1 MKLNKIKYIKMEEN
15 YISSFGSESETSDLE
30 LYEQIDNL
38 QKEKGKLE
46 KEIKTLRRENL
57 TQKHNI
63 QDLEINMDHL
73 REQVKNQTNL
83 IKFYKDNKDNNKG
96 KESDE
101 KIKSLEESILIKDK
115 KIEELTKEL
124 NEQSSLNEKL
134 VNVITNKEEI
144 IKKLEKGT
152 NINNGLDNEDNF
164 KIRIEKLE
172 EEIENLKQK
181 ISDLESEKEK
191 IIDKYEDKIA
201 LINKENNDYQDK
213 IYDCENEIL
222 NLKEVNKKYEIE
234 EVRKKGGPDT
244 EGEIDKLYKEE
255 IENLKNALKEEKDS
269 KKYIKEKAQEQRNSD
284 VKEIL
289 DLEKINDNLKNELN
303 DLKIS
308 KDIIENEKK
317 NIENLYEKL
326 IKKNKE
332 LENIYSDKT
341 DNELILNKFQS
352 KLEKKNLEI
361 ENLTSKCKEFKDNLD
376 QYEKEKEER
385 EKEFKHEKDVL
396 LSEVNDKSKRLEVV
410 LRELNEIRTKEGK
423 SEANVDSL
431 IEDPKQKL
439 YDEIKVIKKEILEK
453 NKEINDLKI
462 KLDHFEID
470 RKNELEAQTEYL
482 NSMIESYKKN
492 IEVLK
497 EQKIKDEKDFENQIE
512 NLEIEV
518 GNYKL
523 QMASA
528 QFDMDRKLVNYKNYV
543 KKLQTKL
550 ESLGFIFKDKRNS
563 EYRKRTKTIV

>member
-1 MKLNKIKYIKMEEN
+1 MKRNKIKYIKMEDN
-15 YISSFGSESETSDLE
+15 YISNIGSESDTSDLE

-57 TQKHNI
+57 AQKHNM

-73 REQVKNQTNL
+73 KEQVKNQSNL
-83 IKFYKDNKDNNKG
+83 IKFYKDNKDNNKN
-96 KESDE
+96 KESEE
-101 KIKSLEESILIKDK
+101 KIKSLEESLLIKDK

-124 NEQSSLNEKL
+124 SEQSSLNEKL
-134 VNVITNKEEI
+134 VDVITNKEEI

-152 NINNGLDNEDNF
+152 DINNGLDNEDNL
-164 KIRIEKLE
+164 KIKIEKFE

-222 NLKEVNKKYEIE
+222 NLKEINKKYEIE
-234 EVRKKGGPDT
+234 EMRKNGGPDA
-244 EGEIDKLYKEE
+244 EAEIDKLYKEE

-289 DLEKINDNLKNELN
+289 DLEKINDNLKNQLN
-303 DLKIS
+303 ELKIS

-332 LENIYSDKT
+332 LENIYSDNT
-341 DNELILNKFQS
+341 DNELILNKYKT
-352 KLEKKNLEI
+352 KLEKKNIEI

-396 LSEVNDKSKRLEVV
+396 LSEVNDKTKRLEVV

-439 YDEIKVIKKEILEK
+439 YDEIKANKKEISEK
-453 NKEINDLKI
+453 NKEISDLKI
-462 KLDHFEID
+462 KLDNFEID

-492 IEVLK
+492 IGDLK
-497 EQKIKDEKDFENQIE
+497 EQKIKNEKDFENQIE

-523 QMASA
+523 QMANA
-528 QFDMDRKLVNYKNYV
+528 QFDMDKKLVNYKNYV

-550 ESLGFIFKDKRNS
+550 ESLGFIFKEKRNS

>member
-1 MKLNKIKYIKMEEN
+1 MKRNKIKYIKMEDN
-15 YISSFGSESETSDLE
+15 YISNIGSESDTSDLE

-57 TQKHNI
+57 AQKHNM

-73 REQVKNQTNL
+73 KEQVKNQSNL
-83 IKFYKDNKDNNKG
+83 IKFYKDNKDNNKN
-96 KESDE
+96 KESEE
-101 KIKSLEESILIKDK
+101 KIKSLEESLLIKDK

-124 NEQSSLNEKL
+124 SEQSSLNEKL
-134 VNVITNKEEI
+134 VDVITNKEEI

-152 NINNGLDNEDNF
+152 DINNGLDNEDNL
-164 KIRIEKLE
+164 KIKIEKFE

-222 NLKEVNKKYEIE
+222 NLKEINKKYEIE
-234 EVRKKGGPDT
+234 EVRKNGGPDA
-244 EGEIDKLYKEE
+244 EAEIDKLYKEE
-255 IENLKNALKEEKDS
+255 KKKKKNALKEEKDS
-269 KKYIKEKAQEQRNSD
+269 KKYIKEKAQEQRSSD

-289 DLEKINDNLKNELN
+289 DIEKINDNLKNQLN
-303 DLKIS
+303 ELKIS

-332 LENIYSDKT
+332 LENIYSDNT
-341 DNELILNKFQS
+341 DNELILNKYKT
-352 KLEKKNLEI
+352 KLEKKNIEI

-396 LSEVNDKSKRLEVV
+396 LSEVNDKTKRLEVV

-439 YDEIKVIKKEILEK
+439 YDEIKANKKEISEK
-453 NKEINDLKI
+453 DKEISDLKI
-462 KLDHFEID
+462 KLDNFEID

-492 IEVLK
+492 IGDLK
-497 EQKIKDEKDFENQIE
+497 EQKIKNEKDFENQIE

-523 QMASA
+523 QMANA
-528 QFDMDRKLVNYKNYV
+528 QFDMDKKLVNYKNYV

-550 ESLGFIFKDKRNS
+550 ESLGFIFKEKRNS

>member
-1 MKLNKIKYIKMEEN
+1 MKDN
-15 YISSFGSESETSDLE
+15 YISNIGSESDTSDLE

-38 QKEKGKLE
+38 QKEKDKLE

-57 TQKHNI
+57 ANKHKI

-73 REQVKNQTNL
+73 NEQVKNQTNL
-83 IKFYKDNKDNNKG
+83 IKFYKDNNKS

-101 KIKSLEESILIKDK
+101 KITSLEESVLIKDK
-115 KIEELTKEL
+115 KIKELTKEL

-134 VNVITNKEEI
+134 VDVITNKEEI

-152 NINNGLDNEDNF
+152 DINNGLDNEDNL
-164 KIRIEKLE
+164 KIKIEKFE

-222 NLKEVNKKYEIE
+222 NLKEINKKYEIE
-234 EVRKKGGPDT
+234 EVRKKGGPET
-244 EGEIDKLYKEE
+244 EAEIDKLYKEE

-289 DLEKINDNLKNELN
+289 DLEKINDNLKNQLN
-303 DLKIS
+303 ELKIS
-308 KDIIENEKK
+308 KDFIENEKK
-317 NIENLYEKL
+317 NLNNLYEKL
-326 IKKNKE
+326 LKKNKE
-332 LENIYSDKT
+332 YENIYSDNT
-341 DNELILNKFQS
+341 DNELILNKYKT
-352 KLEKKNLEI
+352 KLEKKNIEI
-361 ENLTSKCKEFKDNLD
+361 ENLTSKCKEFKENLD

-396 LSEVNDKSKRLEVV
+396 LSEVSDKSKRLEVV

-423 SEANVDSL
+423 SEANIDSL
-431 IEDPKQKL
+431 IDDPKQKL
-439 YDEIKVIKKEILEK
+439 YDEIKANKNEISEK
-453 NKEINDLKI
+453 NKEISDLKI
-462 KLDHFEID
+462 KLDNFEID

-482 NSMIESYKKN
+482 NSTIEIYKKN

-523 QMASA
+523 QMANA
-528 QFDMDRKLVNYKNYV
+528 QFEMDRKLVNYKNYV

-550 ESLGFIFKDKRNS
+550 ESLGFIFRDKRNN

>member
-1 MKLNKIKYIKMEEN
+1 MEDN
-15 YISSFGSESETSDLE
+15 YISNIGSESDTSDLE

-38 QKEKGKLE
+38 QKEKDKLE

-57 TQKHNI
+57 ANKHKI

-73 REQVKNQTNL
+73 KEQVKNQTNL
-83 IKFYKDNKDNNKG
+83 IKFYKDNKDNNKN

-101 KIKSLEESILIKDK
+101 KIASLEESVLIKDK
-115 KIEELTKEL
+115 KIKELTKEL

-134 VNVITNKEEI
+134 VDVITNKEEI

-152 NINNGLDNEDNF
+152 DINNGLDNEDNL
-164 KIRIEKLE
+164 KIKIEKFE

-191 IIDKYEDKIA
+191 IIDKYEDKID

-222 NLKEVNKKYEIE
+222 NLKEINKKYEIE
-234 EVRKKGGPDT
+234 EVRKKGGPET
-244 EGEIDKLYKEE
+244 EAEIDKLYKEE

-289 DLEKINDNLKNELN
+289 DLEKINDNLKNQLN
-303 DLKIS
+303 ELKIS

-317 NIENLYEKL
+317 NLNNLYEKL
-326 IKKNKE
+326 LKKNKE
-332 LENIYSDKT
+332 YENIYSDNT
-341 DNELILNKFQS
+341 DNELILNKYKT
-352 KLEKKNLEI
+352 KLEKKNIEI
-361 ENLTSKCKEFKDNLD
+361 ENLTSKCKEFKENLD

-396 LSEVNDKSKRLEVV
+396 LSEVSDKSKRLEVV

-431 IEDPKQKL
+431 IDDPKQKL
-439 YDEIKVIKKEILEK
+439 YDEIKANKNEISEK
-453 NKEINDLKI
+453 NKEISDLKI
-462 KLDHFEID
+462 KLDNFEID

-482 NSMIESYKKN
+482 NSTIESYKKN

-523 QMASA
+523 QMANA

-550 ESLGFIFKDKRNS
+550 ESLGFIFRDKRNS

>member
-1 MKLNKIKYIKMEEN
+1 MKDN
-15 YISSFGSESETSDLE
+15 YISNIGSESDTSDLE

-38 QKEKGKLE
+38 QKEKDKLE
-46 KEIKTLRRENL
+46 KEIKTLRRGNL
-57 TQKHNI
+57 AHMHKI
-63 QDLEINMDHL
+63 QELEINMDHL
-73 REQVKNQTNL
+73 KEQVKNQTNL
-83 IKFYKDNKDNNKG
+83 IKFYKDNNKS

-101 KIKSLEESILIKDK
+101 KITSLEESVLIKDK
-115 KIEELTKEL
+115 KIKELTKEL

-134 VNVITNKEEI
+134 VDVITNKEEI

-152 NINNGLDNEDNF
+152 DINNGLDNEDNL
-164 KIRIEKLE
+164 KIKIEKFE

-222 NLKEVNKKYEIE
+222 NLKEINKKYEIE
-234 EVRKKGGPDT
+234 EVRKKGGPET
-244 EGEIDKLYKEE
+244 EAEIDKLYKEE

-289 DLEKINDNLKNELN
+289 DLEKINDNLKNQLN
-303 DLKIS
+303 ELKIS

-317 NIENLYEKL
+317 NLNNLYEKL
-326 IKKNKE
+326 LKKNKE
-332 LENIYSDKT
+332 YENIYSDNT
-341 DNELILNKFQS
+341 DNELILNKYKT
-352 KLEKKNLEI
+352 KLEKKNIEI
-361 ENLTSKCKEFKDNLD
+361 ENLTSKCKEFKENLD

-396 LSEVNDKSKRLEVV
+396 LSEVSDKSKRLEVV

-423 SEANVDSL
+423 SEANIDSL
-431 IEDPKQKL
+431 IDDPKQKL
-439 YDEIKVIKKEILEK
+439 YDEIKANKNEISEK
-453 NKEINDLKI
+453 NKEISDLKI
-462 KLDHFEID
+462 KLDNFEID

-482 NSMIESYKKN
+482 NSTIEIYKKN

-523 QMASA
+523 QMANA

-550 ESLGFIFKDKRNS
+550 ESLGFIFRDKRNN

>member
-1 MKLNKIKYIKMEEN
+1 MKRNKIKYIKMEDN
-15 YISSFGSESETSDLE
+15 YISNIGSESDTSDLE

-57 TQKHNI
+57 AQKHNM

-73 REQVKNQTNL
+73 KEQVKNQSNL
-83 IKFYKDNKDNNKG
+83 IKFYKDNKDNNKN
-96 KESDE
+96 KESEE
-101 KIKSLEESILIKDK
+101 KIKSLEESLLIKDK

-124 NEQSSLNEKL
+124 SEQSSLNEKL
-134 VNVITNKEEI
+134 VDVITNKEEI

-152 NINNGLDNEDNF
+152 DINNGLDNEDNL
-164 KIRIEKLE
+164 KIKIEKFE

-234 EVRKKGGPDT
+234 EVRKNGGPDA
-244 EGEIDKLYKEE
+244 EAEIDKLYKEE

-289 DLEKINDNLKNELN
+289 DLEKINDNLKNQLN
-303 DLKIS
+303 ELKIS

-332 LENIYSDKT
+332 LENIYSDNT
-341 DNELILNKFQS
+341 DNELILNKYKT
-352 KLEKKNLEI
+352 KLEKKNIEI

-396 LSEVNDKSKRLEVV
+396 LSEVNDKTKRLEVV

-439 YDEIKVIKKEILEK
+439 YDEIKANKKEISEK
-453 NKEINDLKI
+453 NKEISDLKI
-462 KLDHFEID
+462 KLDNFEID

-492 IEVLK
+492 IGDLK
-497 EQKIKDEKDFENQIE
+497 EQKIKNEKDFENQIE

-523 QMASA
+523 QMANA
-528 QFDMDRKLVNYKNYV
+528 QFDMDKKLVNYKNYV

-550 ESLGFIFKDKRNS
+550 ESLGFIFKEKRNS

>member
-1 MKLNKIKYIKMEEN
+1 MEEN

-57 TQKHNI
+57 AQKHNI

-73 REQVKNQTNL
+73 KEQVKNQTNL
-83 IKFYKDNKDNNKG
+83 IKFYKDNNKS
-96 KESDE
+96 KESEE
-101 KIKSLEESILIKDK
+101 KMKSLEESVSIKDK
-115 KIEELTKEL
+115 KIEELAKEL
-124 NEQSSLNEKL
+124 NEQSTLNEKL
-134 VNVITNKEEI
+134 VDVITNKEEI

-152 NINNGLDNEDNF
+152 DINNDLDNEDNF

-222 NLKEVNKKYEIE
+222 NLREINKKYEID
-234 EVRKKGGPDT
+234 EVRKKGGPDS

-269 KKYIKEKAQEQRNSD
+269 KKYIKEKAQEQRDSD
-284 VKEIL
+284 LKEIL

-303 DLKIS
+303 ELKIK

-317 NIENLYEKL
+317 NIKNLYEKL

-385 EKEFKHEKDVL
+385 EKAFKHEKDVL

-439 YDEIKVIKKEILEK
+439 YDEIKANKKEILEK

-462 KLDHFEID
+462 KLDNSEID

-492 IEVLK
+492 IGVLK

>member
-1 MKLNKIKYIKMEEN
+1 MEDN
-15 YISSFGSESETSDLE
+15 YISNIGSESDTSDLE

-38 QKEKGKLE
+38 QKEKDKLE
-46 KEIKTLRRENL
+46 KEIKTLKRENL
-57 TQKHNI
+57 AHKHKI

-73 REQVKNQTNL
+73 KEQVKNQTNL
-83 IKFYKDNKDNNKG
+83 IKFYKDNKDNNKN

-101 KIKSLEESILIKDK
+101 KIASLEESVLIKDK
-115 KIEELTKEL
+115 KIKELTKEL

-134 VNVITNKEEI
+134 VDVITNKEEI

-152 NINNGLDNEDNF
+152 DINNGLDDEDNL
-164 KIRIEKLE
+164 KIKIENFE

-191 IIDKYEDKIA
+191 IIDKYDDKIA

-222 NLKEVNKKYEIE
+222 NLKEINKKYEIE
-234 EVRKKGGPDT
+234 EVRKKGGPET
-244 EGEIDKLYKEE
+244 EAEIDKLYKEE

-289 DLEKINDNLKNELN
+289 DLEKINDNLKNQLN
-303 DLKIS
+303 ELKIS

-317 NIENLYEKL
+317 NLNNLYEKL
-326 IKKNKE
+326 LKKNKE
-332 LENIYSDKT
+332 YENIYSDNT
-341 DNELILNKFQS
+341 DNELILNKYKT
-352 KLEKKNLEI
+352 KLEKKNIEI
-361 ENLTSKCKEFKDNLD
+361 ENLTSKCKEFKENLD

-396 LSEVNDKSKRLEVV
+396 LSEVSDKSKRLEVV

-431 IEDPKQKL
+431 IDDPKQKL
-439 YDEIKVIKKEILEK
+439 YDEIKANKNEISEK
-453 NKEINDLKI
+453 NKEISDLKI
-462 KLDHFEID
+462 KLDNFEID

-482 NSMIESYKKN
+482 NSTIESYKKN

-523 QMASA
+523 QMANA

-550 ESLGFIFKDKRNS
+550 ESLGFIFRDKRNS

>member
-1 MKLNKIKYIKMEEN
+1 MEDN
-15 YISSFGSESETSDLE
+15 YISNIGSESDTSDLE

-57 TQKHNI
+57 AQKHNM

-73 REQVKNQTNL
+73 KEQVKNQSNL
-83 IKFYKDNKDNNKG
+83 IKFYKDNKDNNKN
-96 KESDE
+96 KESEE
-101 KIKSLEESILIKDK
+101 KIKSLEESLLIKDK

-124 NEQSSLNEKL
+124 SEQSSLNEKL
-134 VNVITNKEEI
+134 VDVITNKEEI

-152 NINNGLDNEDNF
+152 DINNGLDNEDNL
-164 KIRIEKLE
+164 KIKIEKFE

-222 NLKEVNKKYEIE
+222 NLKEINKKYEIE
-234 EVRKKGGPDT
+234 EVRKNGGPDA
-244 EGEIDKLYKEE
+244 EAEIDKLYKEE

-289 DLEKINDNLKNELN
+289 DLEKINDNLKNQLN
-303 DLKIS
+303 ELKIS

-332 LENIYSDKT
+332 LENIYSDNT
-341 DNELILNKFQS
+341 DNELILNKYKT
-352 KLEKKNLEI
+352 KLEKKNIEI

-396 LSEVNDKSKRLEVV
+396 LSEVNDKTKRLEVV

-439 YDEIKVIKKEILEK
+439 YDEIKANKKEISEK
-453 NKEINDLKI
+453 NKEISDLKI
-462 KLDHFEID
+462 KLDNFEID

-492 IEVLK
+492 IGDLK
-497 EQKIKDEKDFENQIE
+497 EQKIKNEKDFENQIE

-523 QMASA
+523 QMANA
-528 QFDMDRKLVNYKNYV
+528 QFDMDKKLVNYKNYV

-550 ESLGFIFKDKRNS
+550 ESLGFIFKEKRNS

>member
-1 MKLNKIKYIKMEEN
+1 MEDN
-15 YISSFGSESETSDLE
+15 YISSIGSESETSDLE

-134 VNVITNKEEI
+134 VDVITNKEEI

-152 NINNGLDNEDNF
+152 DINNDLDNEDNL
-164 KIRIEKLE
+164 KVRIEKFE

-222 NLKEVNKKYEIE
+222 NLREINKKYEID
-234 EVRKKGGPDT
+234 EVRKKGGPDS

-255 IENLKNALKEEKDS
+255 IENLKYALKEEKDS
-269 KKYIKEKAQEQRNSD
+269 KKYIKEKAQEQRDSD
-284 VKEIL
+284 LKEIL

-303 DLKIS
+303 ELKIS

-385 EKEFKHEKDVL
+385 EKAFKHEKDVL

-439 YDEIKVIKKEILEK
+439 YDEIKANKKEILEK

-462 KLDHFEID
+462 KLDNSEID

-492 IEVLK
+492 IGVLK

>member
-1 MKLNKIKYIKMEEN
+1 M
-15 YISSFGSESETSDLE
+15 
-30 LYEQIDNL
+30 
-38 QKEKGKLE
+38 
-46 KEIKTLRRENL
+46 
-57 TQKHNI
+57 
-63 QDLEINMDHL
+63 
-73 REQVKNQTNL
+73 
-83 IKFYKDNKDNNKG
+83 
-96 KESDE
+96 
-101 KIKSLEESILIKDK
+101 
-115 KIEELTKEL
+115 
-124 NEQSSLNEKL
+124 
-134 VNVITNKEEI
+134 
-144 IKKLEKGT
+144 
-152 NINNGLDNEDNF
+152 
-164 KIRIEKLE
+164 
-172 EEIENLKQK
+172 
-181 ISDLESEKEK
+181 
-191 IIDKYEDKIA
+191 
-201 LINKENNDYQDK
+201 
-213 IYDCENEIL
+213 
-222 NLKEVNKKYEIE
+222 
-234 EVRKKGGPDT
+234 RKKGGPDT

-269 KKYIKEKAQEQRNSD
+269 KKYIKEKAQEQRDSD
-284 VKEIL
+284 LKEIL

-303 DLKIS
+303 ELKIS

-317 NIENLYEKL
+317 NLENVYEKL

>member
-1 MKLNKIKYIKMEEN
+1 MEEN

-46 KEIKTLRRENL
+46 KEIKTLKRENL
-57 TQKHNI
+57 AQKHNI

-83 IKFYKDNKDNNKG
+83 IKFYKDNKDNNKS

-134 VNVITNKEEI
+134 VDVITNKEEI

-152 NINNGLDNEDNF
+152 DINNGLDNEDNL
-164 KIRIEKLE
+164 KVRIEKFE

-222 NLKEVNKKYEIE
+222 NLREINKKYEIE
-234 EVRKKGGPDT
+234 EVRQKGGPDT

-269 KKYIKEKAQEQRNSD
+269 KKYIKEKAQEQRDSD
-284 VKEIL
+284 LKEIL

-303 DLKIS
+303 ELKIS

-385 EKEFKHEKDVL
+385 EKAFKHEKDVL

-439 YDEIKVIKKEILEK
+439 YDEIKANKKEILEK

-492 IEVLK
+492 IGVLK

>member
-1 MKLNKIKYIKMEEN
+1 MKRNKIKYIKMEDN
-15 YISSFGSESETSDLE
+15 YISNIGSESDTSDLE

-57 TQKHNI
+57 AQKHNM

-73 REQVKNQTNL
+73 KEQVKNQSNL
-83 IKFYKDNKDNNKG
+83 IKFYKDNKDNNKN
-96 KESDE
+96 KESEE
-101 KIKSLEESILIKDK
+101 KIKSLEESLLIKDK

-124 NEQSSLNEKL
+124 SEQSSLNEKL
-134 VNVITNKEEI
+134 VDVITNKEEI

-152 NINNGLDNEDNF
+152 DINNGLDNEDNL
-164 KIRIEKLE
+164 KIKIEKFE

-222 NLKEVNKKYEIE
+222 NLKEINKKYEIE
-234 EVRKKGGPDT
+234 EVRKNGGPDA
-244 EGEIDKLYKEE
+244 EAEIDKLYKEE

-289 DLEKINDNLKNELN
+289 DLEKINDNLKNQLN
-303 DLKIS
+303 ELKIS

-317 NIENLYEKL
+317 N
-326 IKKNKE
+326 KE
-332 LENIYSDKT
+332 LENIYSDNT
-341 DNELILNKFQS
+341 DNELILNKYKT
-352 KLEKKNLEI
+352 KLEKKNIEI

-396 LSEVNDKSKRLEVV
+396 LSEVNDKTKRLEVV

-439 YDEIKVIKKEILEK
+439 YDEIKANKKEISEK
-453 NKEINDLKI
+453 NKEISDLKI
-462 KLDHFEID
+462 KLDNFEID

-492 IEVLK
+492 IGDLK
-497 EQKIKDEKDFENQIE
+497 EQKIKNEKDFENQIE

-523 QMASA
+523 QMANA
-528 QFDMDRKLVNYKNYV
+528 QFDMDKKLVNYKNYV

-550 ESLGFIFKDKRNS
+550 ESLGFIFKEKRNS

>member
-1 MKLNKIKYIKMEEN
+1 MKRNKIKYIKMEDN
-15 YISSFGSESETSDLE
+15 YISNIGSESDTSDLE

-57 TQKHNI
+57 AQKHNM

-73 REQVKNQTNL
+73 KEQVKNQSNL
-83 IKFYKDNKDNNKG
+83 IKFYKDNKDNNKN
-96 KESDE
+96 KESEE
-101 KIKSLEESILIKDK
+101 KIKSLEESLLIKDK

-124 NEQSSLNEKL
+124 SEQSSLNEKL
-134 VNVITNKEEI
+134 VDVITNKEEI

-152 NINNGLDNEDNF
+152 DINNGLDNEDNL
-164 KIRIEKLE
+164 KIKIEKFE

-222 NLKEVNKKYEIE
+222 NLKEINKKYEIE
-234 EVRKKGGPDT
+234 EVRKNGGPDA
-244 EGEIDKLYKEE
+244 EAEIDKLYKEE

-289 DLEKINDNLKNELN
+289 DLEKINDNLKNQLN
-303 DLKIS
+303 ELKIS

-317 NIENLYEKL
+317 NIQNLYEKL

-332 LENIYSDKT
+332 LENIYSDNT
-341 DNELILNKFQS
+341 DNELILNKYKT
-352 KLEKKNLEI
+352 KLEKKNIEI

-396 LSEVNDKSKRLEVV
+396 LSEVNDKTKRLEVV

-431 IEDPKQKL
+431 IKDPKQKL
-439 YDEIKVIKKEILEK
+439 YDEIKANKKEISEK
-453 NKEINDLKI
+453 NKEISDLKI
-462 KLDHFEID
+462 KLDNFEID

-492 IEVLK
+492 IGDLK
-497 EQKIKDEKDFENQIE
+497 EQKIKNEKDFENQIE

-523 QMASA
+523 QMANA
-528 QFDMDRKLVNYKNYV
+528 QFDMDKKLVNYKNYV

-550 ESLGFIFKDKRNS
+550 ESLGFIFKEKRNS

>member
-1 MKLNKIKYIKMEEN
+1 MKRNKIKYIKMEDN
-15 YISSFGSESETSDLE
+15 YISNIGSESDTSDLE

-57 TQKHNI
+57 AQKHNM

-73 REQVKNQTNL
+73 KEQVKNQSNL
-83 IKFYKDNKDNNKG
+83 IKFYKDNKDNNKN
-96 KESDE
+96 KESEE
-101 KIKSLEESILIKDK
+101 KIKSLEESLLIKDK

-124 NEQSSLNEKL
+124 SEQSSLNEKL
-134 VNVITNKEEI
+134 VDVITNKEEI

-152 NINNGLDNEDNF
+152 DINNGLDNEDNL
-164 KIRIEKLE
+164 KIKIEKFE

-222 NLKEVNKKYEIE
+222 NLKEINKKYEIE
-234 EVRKKGGPDT
+234 EVRKNGGPDA
-244 EGEIDKLYKEE
+244 EAEIDKLYKEE

-289 DLEKINDNLKNELN
+289 DLEKINDNLKNQLN
-303 DLKIS
+303 ELKIS

-332 LENIYSDKT
+332 LENIYSDNT
-341 DNELILNKFQS
+341 DNELILNKYKT
-352 KLEKKNLEI
+352 KLEKKNIEI

-396 LSEVNDKSKRLEVV
+396 LSEVNDKTKRLEVV

-431 IEDPKQKL
+431 IKDPKQKL
-439 YDEIKVIKKEILEK
+439 YDEIKANKKEISEK
-453 NKEINDLKI
+453 DKEISDLKI
-462 KLDHFEID
+462 KLDNFEID

-492 IEVLK
+492 IGDLK
-497 EQKIKDEKDFENQIE
+497 EQKIKNEKDFENQIE

-523 QMASA
+523 QMANA
-528 QFDMDRKLVNYKNYV
+528 QFDMDKKLVNYKNYV

-550 ESLGFIFKDKRNS
+550 ESLGFIFKEKRNS

>member
-1 MKLNKIKYIKMEEN
+1 MEEN

-57 TQKHNI
+57 AQKHNI

-73 REQVKNQTNL
+73 KEQVKNQTNL
-83 IKFYKDNKDNNKG
+83 IKFYKDNKDNNKS

-124 NEQSSLNEKL
+124 KEQSSLNEKL
-134 VNVITNKEEI
+134 VDVITNKEEI

-234 EVRKKGGPDT
+234 EVRQKGGPDT

-492 IEVLK
+492 IGVLK

>member
-1 MKLNKIKYIKMEEN
+1 MKRNKIKYIKMEDN
-15 YISSFGSESETSDLE
+15 YISNIGSESDTSDLE

-57 TQKHNI
+57 AQKHNM

-73 REQVKNQTNL
+73 KEQVKNQSNL
-83 IKFYKDNKDNNKG
+83 IKFYKDNKDNNKN
-96 KESDE
+96 KESEE
-101 KIKSLEESILIKDK
+101 KIKSLEESLLIKDK

-124 NEQSSLNEKL
+124 SEQSSLNEKL
-134 VNVITNKEEI
+134 VDVITNKEEI

-152 NINNGLDNEDNF
+152 DINNGLDNEDNL
-164 KIRIEKLE
+164 KIKIEKFE

-222 NLKEVNKKYEIE
+222 NLKEINKKYEIE
-234 EVRKKGGPDT
+234 EVRKNGGPDA
-244 EGEIDKLYKEE
+244 EAEIDKLYKEE
-255 IENLKNALKEEKDS
+255 IENFKNALKEEKDS

-289 DLEKINDNLKNELN
+289 DLEKINDNLKNQLN
-303 DLKIS
+303 ELKIS

-332 LENIYSDKT
+332 LENIYSDNT
-341 DNELILNKFQS
+341 DNELILNKYKT
-352 KLEKKNLEI
+352 KLEKKNIEI

-396 LSEVNDKSKRLEVV
+396 LSEVNDKTKRLEVV

-439 YDEIKVIKKEILEK
+439 YDEIKANKKEISEK
-453 NKEINDLKI
+453 DKEISDLKI
-462 KLDHFEID
+462 KLDNFEID

-492 IEVLK
+492 IGDLK
-497 EQKIKDEKDFENQIE
+497 EQKIKNEKDFENQIE

-523 QMASA
+523 QMANA
-528 QFDMDRKLVNYKNYV
+528 QFDMDKKLVNYKNYV

-550 ESLGFIFKDKRNS
+550 ESLGFIFKEKRNS